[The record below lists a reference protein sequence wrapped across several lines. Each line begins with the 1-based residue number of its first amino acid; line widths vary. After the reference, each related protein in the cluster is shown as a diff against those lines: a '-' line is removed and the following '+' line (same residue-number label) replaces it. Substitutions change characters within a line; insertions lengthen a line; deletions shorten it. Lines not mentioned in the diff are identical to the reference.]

1 MRARWGEL
9 GEFQVHVAERW
20 RDRAQR
26 ADDPFARFVFSFAAL
41 KALYFFWSRV
51 DEPRSADGVRRANE
65 LEQLEHLVGKLTE
78 AEALRVLGACAVS
91 LRFFRERRPIERM
104 DKRRAS
110 HVERGDK
117 TEGERFRGQLD
128 APSSLDWVRGLAS
141 IVYLVR
147 SNLVHGSKMDV
158 GDDEEVVRHATP
170 FLDGLVPEAILAVR
184 RWLDE

>member
-9 GEFQVHVAERW
+9 GEFQVQVAERW
-20 RDRAQR
+20 RVRAQR
-26 ADDPFARFVFSFAAL
+26 TDDPFARFFFSFAAL
-41 KALYFFWSRV
+41 NALYCFWSRV
-51 DEPRSADGVRRANE
+51 DEPRSADGSRRANE
-65 LEQLEHLVGKLTE
+65 LEQLDHLVSKLTE
-78 AEALRVLGACAVS
+78 AEALRVLTACATA
-91 LRFFRERRPIERM
+91 LGYFRERRPIERM

-128 APSSLDWVRGLAS
+128 APSPLERVRGLAG

-158 GDDEEVVRHATP
+158 GDDEEVIRHAMP